1 MKKVL
6 KFNFTSGS
14 EVSMELRRDIYPNT
28 ELGIDLK
35 LLTCK
40 PGRLPVE
47 AMLDGMLIHDDEN
60 HYTFTENALE
70 KKVAN
75 PRNPHVY
82 MGKHIN
88 VLKKDD
94 GTLFLTFN
102 RPHYTE
108 SFTFRNFCKEAAEE
122 LLIVAGLTEK
132 EAAAI

>member
-1 MKKVL
+1 MNKDLITKL
-6 KFNFTSGS
+6 N
-14 EVSMELRRDIYPNT
+14 PNT

-60 HYTFTENALE
+60 HYTFTENVLE
-70 KKVAN
+70 KKAAN

-94 GTLFLTFN
+94 GTLFPTFN

-132 EAAAI
+132 EATAI